1 VREEDQVTPL
11 SAAHYPTE
19 RAAHVEELRRQ
30 IEALQAQLVELA
42 RERKVKAGETLPP
55 AHKRVEKKATD
66 VPKSPKRR

>member
-1 VREEDQVTPL
+1 VED
-11 SAAHYPTE
+11 
-19 RAAHVEELRRQ
+19 LRRQ